1 MIAYGHLLDDLKGQY
16 QADSWL
22 HLFPSSLAE
31 NKVQQEIAND
41 LYHRFILPVL
51 ANTNNNNVLF
61 YSIFIAEAQ
70 YGSVL
75 SKNIKNNLNLWSNI
89 TGIPTNIIHAY
100 ITFNKQSRIHS
111 LNIIQPHNDL
121 LESSMPDNALRY
133 NYFKQML
140 NYFTSTPDPDLSQLQ
155 HFQQEISQP
164 LLKAQTDCHLL
175 SQVWPNMRSDFS
187 KNIQNFIKSYMSTES
202 NICNQTT
209 SPSQKLMTLAK
220 AISQTDL
227 TKLTPTASLNNL
239 VLHLTEQVSKY
250 QNHSFINNIA
260 LQQWSTIVRNAR
272 ISQAISQFI
281 NDNSHLNTDQV
292 LFGRQNAFTP
302 IELNELN
309 AGRFII
315 TGQYQ
320 IPGNYT
326 ALAFKTTLQ
335 PTLNQYQQLI
345 NQLNAAGVS
354 TIALQEFI
362 TSILN
367 NYAKNYLNYY
377 SNLLK
382 SFNYKINSISD
393 LKLLLMELTSIN
405 SPLRHLIKVVDINT
419 NLASKDKQLSFMLP
433 VISHFN
439 SLHSLLNNQGLNNSN
454 YETYTMILNGIYQ
467 SILQNTQI
475 STANHNN
482 NTNINAASSSL
493 SKQLSTVGH
502 MALDIYTKDTNSY
515 LEITKNWLKNVGI
528 PNDLTPL
535 FKKPILALYNLGIQ
549 QVQTQ
554 IISVW
559 NQQITPILYTLTSK
573 FPFSMDSKSP
583 VEIAELTTKIGPNGQ
598 FWNLFKQNFKPFLIA
613 NGNQWQT
620 RDIDYGSI
628 IIPTNI
634 LYTINA
640 VTHLRHALWNQQGE
654 PQAIHYQVLAKQLPT
669 AIINGQNI
677 ILSYLTL
684 GNDDV
689 YGINSKPIWKTLDY
703 NWWAPQP
710 ASVGLET
717 ADHKYHSYD
726 VFDANWGLFNILN
739 KGDSQNGHTWNWSLP
754 IGPSVVDIH
763 FKFKTNPWDLFHIN
777 QESNTI

>member
-1 MIAYGHLLDDLKGQY
+1 MPVCLVLSNLNQIPGFEEFNEILEHLHINNYLLFDKEINIEKLKNFIEIIFAKHLNFLINTSTPECYLNIIRFIKNFEGSLPLLIEAIQVITYNDEVLPPPTLLGIFLTDYKEKSQGNLFRLFNQQRKYYQSPKTKITGIIAAAIIAITSISAYKNLSLASTYSTSALLINQTQATAQTTMIAYGHLLDDLKGQY
-16 QADSWL
+16 QTDSWL
-22 HLFPSSLAE
+22 HLFPISLAE

-51 ANTNNNNVLF
+51 ANTNNNNTLF

-75 SKNIKNNLNLWSNI
+75 SKNIKSNLNLWSNI

-100 ITFNKQSRIHS
+100 ITFNRQSRTHS
-111 LNIIQPHNDL
+111 LNIIQPHSNL
-121 LESSMPDNALRY
+121 LKSSMPDNALHY

-140 NYFTSTPDPDLSQLQ
+140 NYFTSTPDPELNQLQ

-187 KNIQNFIKSYMSTES
+187 KSIQSFIKSYMSTEN

-227 TKLTPTASLNNL
+227 TKLTPTTSLNNL

-250 QNHSFINNIA
+250 QNHSLINNIA
-260 LQQWSTIVRNAR
+260 LQQWSTIIRNAR

-281 NDNSHLNTDQV
+281 DDNNSLSADQV
-292 LFGRQNAFTP
+292 LFGRQDAFTP

-309 AGRFII
+309 SGKFII

-345 NQLNAAGVS
+345 NQLSAAGVS

-362 TSILN
+362 TSTLN

-382 SFNYKINSISD
+382 SFNYKVNSISD

-419 NLASKDKQLSFMLP
+419 NLPTKDKQLSFMLP
-433 VISHFN
+433 VSSHF
-439 SLHSLLNNQGLNNSN
+439 
-454 YETYTMILNGIYQ
+454 I
-467 SILQNTQI
+467 
-475 STANHNN
+475 A
-482 NTNINAASSSL
+482 
-493 SKQLSTVGH
+493 
-502 MALDIYTKDTNSY
+502 
-515 LEITKNWLKNVGI
+515 
-528 PNDLTPL
+528 
-535 FKKPILALYNLGIQ
+535 F
-549 QVQTQ
+549 
-554 IISVW
+554 
-559 NQQITPILYTLTSK
+559 ILY
-573 FPFSMDSKSP
+573 
-583 VEIAELTTKIGPNGQ
+583 
-598 FWNLFKQNFKPFLIA
+598 
-613 NGNQWQT
+613 
-620 RDIDYGSI
+620 
-628 IIPTNI
+628 
-634 LYTINA
+634 
-640 VTHLRHALWNQQGE
+640 
-654 PQAIHYQVLAKQLPT
+654 
-669 AIINGQNI
+669 
-677 ILSYLTL
+677 
-684 GNDDV
+684 
-689 YGINSKPIWKTLDY
+689 
-703 NWWAPQP
+703 
-710 ASVGLET
+710 
-717 ADHKYHSYD
+717 
-726 VFDANWGLFNILN
+726 
-739 KGDSQNGHTWNWSLP
+739 
-754 IGPSVVDIH
+754 
-763 FKFKTNPWDLFHIN
+763 
-777 QESNTI
+777 